1 LITRHNPLLLFLW
14 EFNHEKGEDYMT
26 EQFFVDPKVRQ
37 RLHRG
42 PLGTHLNGFAEA
54 LFEQGYAATT
64 TKQKLLLIS
73 EMSHWLQRRRLTV
86 EDVSDSKVETFGR
99 YRKRKACLR
108 RGDILTLRQ
117 FLNFLR
123 QAGLIPTLVPEIED
137 SPVQRI
143 EKNYAHYL
151 SQERGLSQ
159 LTLDNYLPIVRQ
171 FLTWQFGDG
180 EVILGKLSP
189 QHISGFILRYA
200 HKLSP
205 GRAQLMV
212 TVLRSFLRFLHQ
224 EGQIDTNLAT
234 AVPTVAKWRFTE
246 LPKFLKPEEAERL
259 LQSCDQNTVIGKRD
273 YAVLLLLSRLGLRA
287 GEVVH
292 MNLDDIHWE
301 AGELLVRGKSSRE
314 ERLPLPQD
322 IGEALAAYLRHGRPR
337 CSSRRVFIRMDAPR
351 QGFSGSAAVCD
362 IVRRALSRAG
372 INPGFKGA
380 HLLRHTLATTMLRGG
395 ASFPE
400 IGEILR
406 HQLPSTTEIY
416 AKVDLSALRSIARP
430 WPGGV
435 ACVK

>member
-1 LITRHNPLLLFLW
+1 
-14 EFNHEKGEDYMT
+14 MT
-26 EQFFVDPKVRQ
+26 EQFFTDQKVRE

-42 PLGTHLNGFAEA
+42 PLGAHVDGFAEV

-64 TKQKLLLIS
+64 AKQKLLLIS
-73 EMSHWLQRRRLTV
+73 ELSHWLQIHRLAV
-86 EDVSDSKVETFGR
+86 EDVSESRIETFLR
-99 YRKRKACLR
+99 YRKRKEGLR
-108 RGDILTLRQ
+108 RGDCLTVRQ
-117 FLNFLR
+117 FLSFLR
-123 QAGLIPTLVPEIED
+123 EADVIPTLVPEIQD

-143 EKNYAHYL
+143 EDSFAQHL

-159 LTLDNYLPIVRQ
+159 ETLDNYLPIARR
-171 FLTWQFGDG
+171 FLTERFSD
-180 EVILGKLSP
+180 GKLVLRKLCP
-189 QHISGFILRYA
+189 QDISGFILRYA

-212 TVLRSFLRFLHQ
+212 TALRSFLRFLHQ
-224 EGQIDTNLAT
+224 QGEINTDLAA
-234 AVPTVAKWRFTE
+234 AVPTVSKWRFSE
-246 LPKFLKPEEAERL
+246 IPKFLKPEETERL
-259 LQSCDQNTVIGKRD
+259 LQSCAQNTVIGKRD

-287 GEVVH
+287 GEIVH

-301 AGELLVRGKSSRE
+301 TGELLVRGKSSRE
-314 ERLPLPQD
+314 ERLPLPHD
-322 IGEALAAYLRHGRPR
+322 VGEALAVYLRHGRPR
-337 CSSRRVFIRMDAPR
+337 CSCRRVFIRMDAPR

-395 ASFPE
+395 ASFTE

-416 AKVDLSALRSIARP
+416 AKVDLDALRSIAQP

-435 ACVK
+435 AWVK

>member
-1 LITRHNPLLLFLW
+1 
-14 EFNHEKGEDYMT
+14 MT
-26 EQFFVDPKVRQ
+26 EQFFTDQKVRE

-42 PLGTHLNGFAEA
+42 PLGAHVDGFAEV

-64 TKQKLLLIS
+64 AKQKLLLIS
-73 EMSHWLQRRRLTV
+73 ELSLWLQRCHQAA
-86 EDVSDSKVETFGR
+86 EDVSESRIETFLR
-99 YRKRKACLR
+99 YRKGKKRR
-108 RGDILTLRQ
+108 YRGDPPTLRQ
-117 FLNFLR
+117 FLSFLR
-123 QAGLIPTLVPEIED
+123 EADVIPTLVPEIED

-143 EKNYAHYL
+143 ENGFAQHL

-159 LTLDNYLPIVRQ
+159 DTLNNYLPIARR
-171 FLTWQFGDG
+171 FLAEQLRDG
-180 EVILGKLSP
+180 EVILDKLSQ

-205 GRAQLMV
+205 RRAQLMV
-212 TVLRSFLRFLHQ
+212 TALRSFLRFLHQ
-224 EGQIDTNLAT
+224 EGQIDTNLAA
-234 AVPTVAKWRFTE
+234 AVPAVAKWRFTE
-246 LPKFLKPEEAERL
+246 LPKFLKPEEVERL
-259 LQSCDQNTVIGKRD
+259 LQSCSQNTVIGTRD

-287 GEVVH
+287 GEIVH

-301 AGELLVRGKSSRE
+301 TGELLVRGKSSRE
-314 ERLPLPQD
+314 ERLPLPHD
-322 IGEALAAYLRHGRPR
+322 VGEALAAYLRHGRPR

-395 ASFPE
+395 ASFTE

-406 HQLPSTTEIY
+406 HQQPNTTEIY
-416 AKVDLSALRSIARP
+416 AKVDLSALRSIAQP